1 MGAQLNHPSHS
12 ASKACGLAQVS
23 FALET
28 TRLGELLVELDLCDG
43 TGLQVAFSS
52 PESTWQ
58 SPSSVL
64 FWFFLTIKHVY
75 VGCRVKKF
83 GASIQTIQGI

>member
-43 TGLQVAFSS
+43 TGLQVEFSS
-52 PESTWQ
+52 PEST
-58 SPSSVL
+58 
-64 FWFFLTIKHVY
+64 
-75 VGCRVKKF
+75 
-83 GASIQTIQGI
+83 